1 MNSNNLL
8 YLISIDSFFNG
19 ILFLLIFNIKLSKK
33 DKIEYYNNFILSIKI
48 RYLYFFILW
57 KITLKK

>member
-33 DKIEYYNNFILSIKI
+33 DKIEYYNNFL
-48 RYLYFFILW
+48 L
-57 KITLKK
+57 